1 MGSAQSQPPAG
12 PTRWYCKSSNGD
24 SKTIPAPDVVAS
36 DSATSKLA
44 QSLAR
49 SLGGMQGE
57 FAVPEQAKGAMS
69 GAAVVGILWMVGAL
83 IALLMSLASL
93 GFKGTTTDKA
103 LGVVMAMV
111 FWPAYFVYF
120 GVKHKA
126 KELMA

>member
-12 PTRWYCKSSNGD
+12 PTQWYCKSSKGD
-24 SKTIPAPDVVAS
+24 SKTIAAPDVAAS

-57 FAVPEQAKGAMS
+57 FMVPQQAQGAMS
-69 GAAVVGILWMVGAL
+69 GVAVVGILWMVGAL